1 MNKEKLAIFGGPKS
15 FNDKIKTYN
24 TIGKEELKAAIKVV
38 KSGKLSSFLG
48 EPSDEFY
55 GGKYVKK
62 FEKNLSRYF
71 GVKYVITV
79 NSWSSGLSCA
89 IGALDLN
96 PGDEVIL
103 PTMTMCACASA
114 ILQWNLIPVFADID
128 PNTFNICPKSIEKK
142 ITKRTRAIMAV
153 DYFGRPAD
161 MKNILKIAKKYNLKT
176 ISDTAQAIGAK
187 YYGKY
192 AGTLADIG
200 GYSLNYH
207 KTIHTGEG
215 GILVTNDSKLAFRLQ
230 MIRNHAEAVVDKFK
244 VKNISGLIGRNYRL
258 GEIEAAIGIEQLK
271 KLNYL
276 VKEKQI
282 WASQLIKGLKNLK
295 GLSLPTVPKQITHSY
310 YAFPMKVDPKILK
323 VSKVKILNALK
334 SEGVPWISGDL
345 TLIHKLPVFK
355 KKIAFGKNNFPW
367 RLDGKY
373 NKINYNSKTTCPN
386 AENILRNN
394 YINIPISLLTFNKIK
409 INKIVKAFK
418 KVWDNLDSL

>member
-1 MNKEKLAIFGGPKS
+1 MKKEKLAIFGGPKS

-142 ITKRTRAIMAV
+142 
-153 DYFGRPAD
+153 
-161 MKNILKIAKKYNLKT
+161 
-176 ISDTAQAIGAK
+176 
-187 YYGKY
+187 
-192 AGTLADIG
+192 
-200 GYSLNYH
+200 
-207 KTIHTGEG
+207 
-215 GILVTNDSKLAFRLQ
+215 LQ
-230 MIRNHAEAVVDKFK
+230 NE
-244 VKNISGLIGRNYRL
+244 
-258 GEIEAAIGIEQLK
+258 
-271 KLNYL
+271 
-276 VKEKQI
+276 
-282 WASQLIKGLKNLK
+282 
-295 GLSLPTVPKQITHSY
+295 
-310 YAFPMKVDPKILK
+310 
-323 VSKVKILNALK
+323 
-334 SEGVPWISGDL
+334 
-345 TLIHKLPVFK
+345 PVQ
-355 KKIAFGKNNFPW
+355 
-367 RLDGKY
+367 
-373 NKINYNSKTTCPN
+373 
-386 AENILRNN
+386 
-394 YINIPISLLTFNKIK
+394 
-409 INKIVKAFK
+409 
-418 KVWDNLDSL
+418 